1 MAKVGPPQSR
11 PILPEGPSDD
21 SETRS
26 VFPRVVI
33 GRPSAFNPSMTTCPD
48 DGASGERVPE
58 VPDIPYQAIIE
69 QSLAGIYVLQD
80 EIFCYANATFAAMC
94 GYTPEDLVGH
104 HVSEF
109 VQPYFVDNVLESYR
123 RRLAGNPASERFV
136 TRARHRDGSL
146 VLIEIHGARTVYK
159 GRYAMT
165 GIGIE
170 ATERLRNE
178 EELHRS
184 REQLRQLSAYTTAK
198 LEEQRRTFARDVHDE
213 LGGMLTALKMDAT
226 RVARRAESDELRA
239 MTQEMLTLTQQAI
252 DAVKRISEELRPS
265 ALDHLELPLAIA
277 RDLEAFTR
285 RSGTAHTLDAVEAS
299 TLRLSPKRAAAV
311 YRIFH
316 EALTNVA
323 RHANAR
329 RVTVA
334 LSLQEDEFVLEL
346 GDDGTG
352 FDVDETRPRSLGLLH
367 MHERAR
373 EMGGTLSV
381 ESSPGQGTRLLLTA
395 PLL

>member
-1 MAKVGPPQSR
+1 
-11 PILPEGPSDD
+11 
-21 SETRS
+21 
-26 VFPRVVI
+26 
-33 GRPSAFNPSMTTCPD
+33 MTTRFD
-48 DGASGERVPE
+48 DGVSGEQAPQ

-80 EIFCYANATFAAMC
+80 EVFCYANATFAAMC
-94 GYTPEDLVGH
+94 GYAPEDLVGH

-146 VLIEIHGARTVYK
+146 VLIEIHGTRTVYR

-178 EELHRS
+178 EALHRS
-184 REQLRQLSAYTTAK
+184 REQLRQLSAYTTNK
-198 LEEQRRTFARDVHDE
+198 LEEQRRDFARDVHDE
-213 LGGMLTALKMDAT
+213 LGGMLTALKMDAA
-226 RVARRAESDELRA
+226 RVMRRAESDELRE
-239 MTQEMLTLTQQAI
+239 MTREMLALTQQTI
-252 DAVKRISEELRPS
+252 DAAKRISEALRPS

-285 RSGTAHTLDAVEAS
+285 RSGIVHTLDAAEAS
-299 TLRLSPKRAAAV
+299 ALRLSPKRATAV
-311 YRIFH
+311 YRVFH

-323 RHANAR
+323 RHADAR
-329 RVTVA
+329 RVQVA
-334 LSLQEDEFVLEL
+334 MSLQADDFVLDL
-346 GDDGTG
+346 RDDGSG
-352 FDVDETRPRSLGLLH
+352 FDVDAARPRSLGLLH

-373 EMGGTLSV
+373 EMGGTLRI
-381 ESSPGQGTRLLLTA
+381 ESSPGHGTRLVLTA